1 MKKLITWFLG
11 LFKKQPIEMEE
22 NKEPKRFISLEE
34 FHNDILSMVNECP
47 SSWRK
52 GQSVFN
58 VIDAYYGIAR
68 EVQGMG
74 IDCFYKDD
82 SINEFIEESYKI
94 LKERN
99 ENVN

>member
-11 LFKKQPIEMEE
+11 FFKKQSIEIEE
-22 NKEPKRFISLEE
+22 DKEPKKFISLEE

-47 SSWRK
+47 SDWRK

-58 VIDAYYGIAR
+58 VVDAYYGIAR
-68 EVQGMG
+68 EVQRKG

-94 LKERN
+94 LKERYEDAN
-99 ENVN
+99 